1 MMTKVGII
9 GNGFVG
15 DAIYHTLKDKDF
27 VDCAVH
33 DVDPNK
39 SMNSFGETIDSEI
52 IFVCVPTPTHLE
64 TAQSDTSYVLSVISG
79 LPVNHGAAV
88 VIKSTVL
95 PGTCERI
102 HSLRPDLNI
111 VFSPEFLTERTAR
124 YDFANPSRI
133 VLGFD
138 PSIDGLKEPVYDFFY
153 KCFPKVYTVCTD
165 WKTAEFIKYFC
176 NCFYA
181 AKVSLMNEFFQ
192 VAENLGVN
200 WEQAIDGLTS
210 SGWVNPMHTKVPGPD
225 GNLGFGGKCFPKDI
239 NAFIGLASR
248 HGITPTVLSAAW
260 EKNLEVRKDKNWE
273 RIEGA
278 IKKGKNNV

>member
-1 MMTKVGII
+1 MYNVGIV

-15 DAIYHTLKDKDF
+15 GAIYHTLKDKDF

-39 SMNSFGETIDSEI
+39 CMNSFGETIDSEI
-52 IFVCVPTPTHLE
+52 IFVCVPTPTNLD
-64 TAQSDTSYVLSVISG
+64 TGTSDTSYVLSVISG
-79 LPVNHGAAV
+79 LPFHHPATV

-102 HSLRPDLNI
+102 HRVRPDLKI

-124 YDFANPSRI
+124 YDFAHPARI
-133 VLGFD
+133 ILGYGAG
-138 PSIDGLKEPVYDFFY
+138 IDYKSSVVYDFFY
-153 KCFPKVYTVCTD
+153 KCFPNVYTICTD

-181 AKVSLMNEFFQ
+181 TKVSLMNEFFQ
-192 VAENLGVN
+192 LAHREGVDWN
-200 WEQAIDGLTS
+200 TAVDGLLS

-225 GNLGFGGKCFPKDI
+225 GLKGFGGKCFPKDL
-239 NAFIGLASR
+239 NAFIGLANKR
-248 HGITPTVLSAAW
+248 DINPTVLAAAW
-260 EKNLEVRKDKNWE
+260 EKNLEVRKDKDWE
-273 RIEGA
+273 H
-278 IKKGKNNV
+278 IKDATTKGKNNV

>member
-1 MMTKVGII
+1 MIKIGII

-15 DAIYHTLKDKDF
+15 DAIHHTLKEKDF
-27 VDCAVH
+27 LDCAVH
-33 DVDPNK
+33 DVDP
-39 SMNSFGETIDSEI
+39 SRSLNSYGETIDSDI
-52 IFVCVPTPTHLE
+52 IFVCVPTPTNLDKG
-64 TAQSDTSYVLSVISG
+64 TSDTSYVLSVIAGIPPHHS
-79 LPVNHGAAV
+79 ATI

-102 HSLRPDLNI
+102 HNIRPDLNI

-133 VLGFD
+133 ILGYGPNVD
-138 PSIDGLKEPVYDFFY
+138 YKSSSVYEFFY
-153 KCFPKVYTVCTD
+153 KCFPNVYTVCTD

-192 VAENLGVN
+192 VAQNLGVN
-200 WEQAIDGLTS
+200 WEQSVDGLIS

-239 NAFIGLASR
+239 NAFINLANE
-248 HGITPTVLSAAW
+248 HGIDSTVLSAAW
-260 EKNLEVRKDKNWE
+260 NKNLEVREDKNWE
-273 RIEGA
+273 H
-278 IKKGKNNV
+278 IKDATTKG